1 MVSYFSSS
9 SSSEVSHGDF
19 FSLFVDGSDHY
30 WVVSNDY
37 STVYA
42 GPLDLSNALKLMN
55 SSNEYFNILNSKG
68 LFSL

>member
-1 MVSYFSSS
+1 MVSRFSLT

-19 FSLFVDGSDHY
+19 YSVFVDDHDSY

-37 STVYA
+37 LTVYA
-42 GPLDLSNALKLMN
+42 GPLDKGTALKLKI
-55 SSNEYFNILNSKG
+55 SSNEFFNSLKLKG